1 MFEGH
6 NLSIVVGNA
15 QPDLVAW
22 LDATSASTPPLAD
35 GRPRL
40 YRATE
45 HVADGI
51 LQGLQHFGLF

>member
-1 MFEGH
+1 MFEGD

-22 LDATSASTPPLAD
+22 LDATSASTPLAD

-51 LQGLQHFGLF
+51 VQGLQHFGLY